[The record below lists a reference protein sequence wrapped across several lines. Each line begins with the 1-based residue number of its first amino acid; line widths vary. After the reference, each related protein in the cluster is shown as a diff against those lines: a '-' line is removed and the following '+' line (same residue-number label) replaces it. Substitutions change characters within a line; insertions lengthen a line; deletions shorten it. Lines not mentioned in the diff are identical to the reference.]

1 MSLKIIGIR
10 SWNQTHIIDSTK
22 TYFHE
27 LSGEPL
33 AILDI
38 AWPNGLQEGY
48 SQPVALLI
56 DEERETEEVVNNMGF
71 RIFRDPANF
80 KDYVLRDIVVAD
92 ELAA

>member
-1 MSLKIIGIR
+1 M
-10 SWNQTHIIDSTK
+10 
-22 TYFHE
+22 FE
-27 LSGEPL
+27 LADPISGEPL

-56 DEERETEEVVNNMGF
+56 DEERETEEVVSSMGF
-71 RIFRDPANF
+71 RFFRNPENF
-80 KDYVLRDIVVAD
+80 RAYVLRDIIAD